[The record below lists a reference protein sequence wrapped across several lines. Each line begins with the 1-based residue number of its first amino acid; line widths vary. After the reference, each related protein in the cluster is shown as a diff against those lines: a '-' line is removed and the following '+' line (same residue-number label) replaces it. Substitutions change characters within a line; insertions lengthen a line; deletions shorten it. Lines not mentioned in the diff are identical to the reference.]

1 MAIADDDLE
10 RVRAAQPISGVI
22 GNYVSLRKAGR
33 NHLGL
38 CPFHGEKTP
47 SFNVRDETGRYK
59 CFGCGASGDVFKFI
73 QEVERLDFVG
83 AIEHLANKSGI
94 TLTYTTGGPSRDR
107 QHNKQLFALMEQA
120 VEWYHQRLL
129 TSPEAKEARDY
140 LRERGLS
147 GEVARQFRLGWAPDA
162 WDALASD
169 LGATP
174 EMLRDCGLGFI
185 NSRGRM
191 QDSFRARVMFPIFK
205 DNGDPVA
212 FGGRILPGSKDP
224 AKYKNSAES
233 KIYAKSKTL
242 YGLNW
247 AKADVVKAD
256 EIIVC
261 EGYTD
266 VIGFHRIGFTR
277 AVATCGTALTED
289 HVRLMKRFANNVVL
303 AFDADAAGQGA
314 AERFYEWEQ
323 KIDVQVKV
331 ARLSGGKDPG
341 DLADSDPQGLLSSVT
356 TPVSFMEFRVRR
368 VLDAAKPTNPEEKSR
383 AMEQAIAIINEHP
396 NVLIR
401 RDYAASLALE
411 LNYDKDVLLRKVDR
425 QLDTRRSRNEGNAVA
440 SVQNR
445 ENGEF
450 VVLAIMLQDFEA
462 VTGIVSEEVF
472 ADEIHRRVFRALLQ
486 NGGYSQKVE
495 SSLDPDAI
503 ELLSR
508 VLVSDAATGADARIE
523 GLNLLRAAV
532 RRELT
537 RRGVIATPEVI
548 TRDRTI
554 KNQVETLTGRIV
566 KDSDVADLLTWLSDV
581 CQAVE
586 A

>member
-1 MAIADDDLE
+1 VGIADDDLE
-10 RVRAAQPISGVI
+10 RVRAAQPISAVI
-22 GNYVSLRKAGR
+22 GNYVTLKRAGR
-33 NHLGL
+33 NFLGL

-59 CFGCGASGDVFKFI
+59 CFGCGASGDVFTFI

-83 AIEHLANKSGI
+83 AIEHLANKAGI
-94 TLTYTTGGPSRDR
+94 TLNYTTGGPSPDR
-107 QHNKQLFALMEQA
+107 QRNKQLFALMQQA
-120 VEWYHQRLL
+120 VDWYHQRLL
-129 TSPEAKEARDY
+129 TSPDAKDAREY
-140 LRERGLS
+140 LRTRGLS
-147 GEVARQFRLGWAPDA
+147 GDVARQFKLGWAPDA
-162 WDALASD
+162 WDALCSD

-174 EMLRDCGLGFI
+174 EMLRDCGLGFT

-205 DNGDPVA
+205 DNGEPVA
-212 FGGRILPGSKDP
+212 FGGRVLPGSSDP

-256 EIIVC
+256 QIVVC

-331 ARLSGGKDPG
+331 ARLAGGKDPG
-341 DLADSDPQGLLSSVT
+341 DLAASDPEGLLASVNNA
-356 TPVSFMEFRVRR
+356 VAFMEFRVRR
-368 VLDAAKPTNPEEKSR
+368 VMDAAKPTTPEEKAR
-383 AMEQAIAIINEHP
+383 AMEQVIAIINEHP
-396 NVLIR
+396 SVYIR
-401 RDYAASLALE
+401 RDYATSLALE
-411 LNYDKDVLLRKVDR
+411 LNYPKEDLIRRVDR
-425 QLDTRRSRNEGNAVA
+425 QLDTKRSRNEGNTVA
-440 SVQNR
+440 TASSR

-450 VVLAIMLQDFEA
+450 VVLALMLDHFA
-462 VTGIVSEEVF
+462 DVTGIVSEEVF
-472 ADEIHRRVFRALLQ
+472 ADDTHRRVFRAILQ
-486 NGGYSQKVE
+486 NGGYSPKVE
-495 SSLDPDAI
+495 DELDPDAR

-508 VLVSDAATGADARIE
+508 VLVSDAATGADPRVE
-523 GLNLLRAAV
+523 GINLLRAAV
-532 RRELT
+532 RRELQ
-537 RRGVIATPEVI
+537 RRVVNTTTEVI
-548 TRDRTI
+548 TRDRII
-554 KNQVETLTGRIV
+554 KQQVDRLSGRDV
-566 KDSDVADLLTWLSDV
+566 ADSDVADLLMWLLDV
-581 CQAVE
+581 CQAPE
-586 A
+586 G